1 MIAEREEVAIGGR
14 AGEIVVS
21 GEIEGRGE
29 TEGNEGR
36 GNMTGKEEE
45 GECTE
50 KSFVTVFVVV
60 IFTFENMYYYVEKV
74 PDC

>member
-21 GEIEGRGE
+21 GEIEGREE
-29 TEGNEGR
+29 TEGNVGR

-50 KSFVTVFVVV
+50 QSFCNGICGCNF
-60 IFTFENMYYYVEKV
+60 YV
-74 PDC
+74 

>member
-1 MIAEREEVAIGGR
+1 MAIEGR

-36 GNMTGKEEE
+36 GNMMGKEEE

>member
-1 MIAEREEVAIGGR
+1 MIAEREEVETVGR

-45 GECTE
+45 GE
-50 KSFVTVFVVV
+50 
-60 IFTFENMYYYVEKV
+60 
-74 PDC
+74 

>member
-1 MIAEREEVAIGGR
+1 MIVEREEVAIGGR

-50 KSFVTVFVVV
+50 
-60 IFTFENMYYYVEKV
+60 NLL
-74 PDC
+74 

>member
-1 MIAEREEVAIGGR
+1 MAIEGR

-29 TEGNEGR
+29 TEGIEGK

-50 KSFVTVFVVV
+50 YSFC
-60 IFTFENMYYYVEKV
+60 ICGCNIYV
-74 PDC
+74 

>member
-1 MIAEREEVAIGGR
+1 MIVEREEVAIGGR

-21 GEIEGRGE
+21 GEIEGREE

-36 GNMTGKEEE
+36 GSMTGKEEE

-50 KSFVTVFVVV
+50 KSFVAVFVVV
-60 IFTFENMYYYVEKV
+60 IFMFENMYYYAEKV
-74 PDC
+74 PGF